1 MEKKKVGRPLGRK
14 DDPSTPRKKRTDKVK
29 TGINTAVVR
38 APKQSLDL
46 INLIKNAPKDII
58 QQIVIFAKNLLSH
71 EKQRIERNK

>member
-1 MEKKKVGRPLGRK
+1 MEKRKVGRPKGVTDK
-14 DDPSTPRKKRTDKVK
+14 IPRKKRTDKVK